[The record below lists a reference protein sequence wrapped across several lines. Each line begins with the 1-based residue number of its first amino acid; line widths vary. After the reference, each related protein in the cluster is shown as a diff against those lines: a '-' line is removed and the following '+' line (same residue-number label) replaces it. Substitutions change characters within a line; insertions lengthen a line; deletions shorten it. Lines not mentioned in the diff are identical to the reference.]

1 MKNVCKKC
9 GSDNVIRERCLNCGQ
24 SYPYTDLSMS
34 KGSTLILIGLPCA
47 AVLFIAVKNSVGN
60 ELYSAVGDDTMII
73 FGSLILAIWIL
84 IKRQAK
90 GKL

>member
-34 KGSTLILIGLPCA
+34 KGSNLIVIGLPCA

-60 ELYSAVGDDTMII
+60 EIFKDSDAMII
-73 FGSLILAIWIL
+73 VGSLILAFWIL
-84 IKRQAK
+84 VKRQAK

>member
-24 SYPYTDLSMS
+24 SYPYTDLSMN
-34 KGSTLILIGLPCA
+34 KGSNLIVIGLPCA

-60 ELYSAVGDDTMII
+60 EIFDDSDAMII
-73 FGSLILAIWIL
+73 GGSLILAFWIL
-84 IKRQAK
+84 VKRQAK